1 VFGPED
7 NGRGTPGL
15 RDLGHQRDGKR
26 SAEALGKRWASGPS
40 GLREIRV
47 GSRVMNQISGSF
59 LASPRVASEAA

>member
-1 VFGPED
+1 
-7 NGRGTPGL
+7 L
-15 RDLGHQRDGKR
+15 DLGHPALSPETSRDNERVIDIAVK
-26 SAEALGKRWASGPS
+26 ALGKRWASGPS